1 MNAIT
6 MKQPALVSIKF
17 YGLVRIIDEVAET
30 LQIWKERAEQRRQ
43 LRNLNER
50 MMQDIGITRAVVIT
64 ECNKNIWEA

>member
-1 MNAIT
+1 

>member
-50 MMQDIGITRAVVIT
+50 IMQDIGITRAVVIT
-64 ECNKNIWEA
+64 E